1 MKTLRRP
8 MFRRGGEVDGG
19 ITSGMR
25 TNFREGTNRE
35 QFEEIMKK
43 YSTPAVDPVAQLLIQ
58 GGLRG
63 LSETGGGGTLANL
76 ARAFEPA
83 VGQAFRSMEGQRGA
97 QRNIELEGLKFDIA
111 EKERQEK
118 IAREKLFREEDK
130 DFEKEILGLK
140 QTGQERIQ
148 LLKNASGGDKTA
160 VQKLADQAISLG
172 QFENT
177 PEGRKQAF
185 EYFTLSSGDL
195 LRSSMAD
202 RIADYAKTN
211 FPGEDMVGTAKATF
225 VLETLPELQEK
236 GYSVDI
242 LKPYVNTKKEVKL
255 KKLTPNKVYFDVATQ
270 QPVFFDGTGL
280 KPIEQEVKWLNLHQK
295 AILISQMQKKIQR

>member
-1 MKTLRRP
+1 
-8 MFRRGGEVDGG
+8 MFRRGGEVGGG

-25 TNFREGTNRE
+25 SNFKEGTNRE
-35 QFEEIMKK
+35 QFEAIMKK
-43 YSTPAVDPVAQLLIQ
+43 YSTPAVDPIAQLLIS

-63 LSETGGGGTLANL
+63 LSETDGGGTLGNL

-83 VGQAFRSMEGQRGA
+83 VGQAFQSMEGQRAA
-97 QRNIELEGLKFDIA
+97 QRDVELEGLKFDIA
-111 EKERQEK
+111 EKERQEA
-118 IAREKLFREEDK
+118 IEREKEFRKEDK
-130 DFEKEILGLK
+130 AFERELIGLK
-140 QTGQERIQ
+140 QTGAEKLQ
-148 LLKNASGGDKTA
+148 LLKNAQGGDKTA
-160 VQKLADQAISLG
+160 IQKLADQAIKLG
-172 QFENT
+172 QFPDTE
-177 PEGRKQAF
+177 EGRKQAF

-225 VLETLPELQEK
+225 VLEMLPKLQEQ

-242 LKPYVNTKKEVKL
+242 LKPYINTKKEIKL

-270 QPVFFDGTGL
+270 KPVFFDGTGL
-280 KPIEQEVKWLNLHQK
+280 KPIE
-295 AILISQMQKKIQR
+295 

>member
-8 MFRRGGEVDGG
+8 MFRRGGEVGGG

-25 TNFREGTNRE
+25 SNFSAGTNRE
-35 QFEEIMKK
+35 QFEAIMKK
-43 YSTPAVDPVAQLLIQ
+43 YSTPAVDPIAQLLIS

-63 LSETGGGGTLANL
+63 LSETGGGGTLGNL

-83 VGQAFRSMEGQRGA
+83 VGQAFQSMEGQRAA
-97 QRNIELEGLKFDIA
+97 QRDVELEGLKFDIA
-111 EKERQEK
+111 EKERQEN
-118 IAREKLFREEDK
+118 IAREEKFREEDK
-130 DFEKEILGLK
+130 AFDLKVLGLK
-140 QTGQERIQ
+140 QTGQEKLQ

-160 VQKLADQAISLG
+160 VQKLADQAIKLG
-172 QFENT
+172 QFPDTE
-177 PEGRKQAF
+177 EGRKQAF

-202 RIADYAKTN
+202 RISDYAKTN

-225 VLETLPELQEK
+225 VLEMLPKLQEQ

-242 LKPYVNTKKEVKL
+242 LKPYINTKRKVKL
-255 KKLTPNKVYFDVATQ
+255 QELTPNKVYFDVATQ
-270 QPVFFDGTGL
+270 TPLFFDGTGL
-280 KPIEQEVKWLNLHQK
+280 KPIE
-295 AILISQMQKKIQR
+295 

>member
-35 QFEEIMKK
+35 QFEEIMKN

-280 KPIEQEVKWLNLHQK
+280 KPIE
-295 AILISQMQKKIQR
+295 

>member
-25 TNFREGTNRE
+25 TNFQEGTNRE
-35 QFEEIMKK
+35 RFEEIMKK

-280 KPIEQEVKWLNLHQK
+280 KPIE
-295 AILISQMQKKIQR
+295 

>member
-8 MFRRGGEVDGG
+8 MFRRGGEVGGG

-25 TNFREGTNRE
+25 SNFSEGTNRE
-35 QFEEIMKK
+35 RFEAIMKK
-43 YSTPAVDPVAQLLIQ
+43 YSTPAVDPVTQLLIQ

-63 LSETGGGGTLANL
+63 FGETRGGNTAANL
-76 ARAFEPA
+76 ALAFGPA
-83 VGQAFRSMEGQRGA
+83 VGQAFDAMNKAKAGKRDV
-97 QRNIELEGLKFDIA
+97 ELEGLKFDID
-111 EKERQEK
+111 EEERKEK
-118 IAREKLFREEDK
+118 IAREERFRKEDK
-130 DFEKEILGLK
+130 AFNLKVLGLE
-140 QTGQERIQ
+140 QTGREKLQ

-172 QFENT
+172 QFPDTE
-177 PEGRKQAF
+177 EGRKQAF

-202 RIADYAKTN
+202 RISDYAKTN

-225 VLETLPELQEK
+225 VLEMLPKLQEQ

-242 LKPYVNTKKEVKL
+242 LKPYINTKKEVKL

-270 QPVFFDGTGL
+270 QPLFFDGTGL
-280 KPIEQEVKWLNLHQK
+280 KPIE
-295 AILISQMQKKIQR
+295 

>member
-1 MKTLRRP
+1 
-8 MFRRGGEVDGG
+8 MFRRGGEVGGG

-35 QFEEIMKK
+35 QFEAIMKK

-63 LSETGGGGTLANL
+63 LSETGGGGTLGNL
-76 ARAFEPA
+76 ARAFQPA
-83 VGQAFRSMEGQRGA
+83 VGQAFQSMEGQRA
-97 QRNIELEGLKFDIA
+97 AKRDVELEGLKFDIA

-118 IAREKLFREEDK
+118 IAREEKFREEDK
-130 DFEKEILGLK
+130 AFNLKVLGIEQAGKEKL
-140 QTGQERIQ
+140 Q
-148 LLKNASGGDKTA
+148 LLKNAAGGDKTA

-172 QFENT
+172 QFPDTE
-177 PEGRKQAF
+177 EGRKQAF

-202 RIADYAKTN
+202 RISDYAKTN
-211 FPGEDMVGTAKATF
+211 FPGEDLVGTAKATF
-225 VLETLPELQEK
+225 VLEMLPKLQEQ

-242 LKPYVNTKKEVKL
+242 LKPYINTKKEVKL

-270 QPVFFDGTGL
+270 TPLFFDGTGL
-280 KPIEQEVKWLNLHQK
+280 KPIE
-295 AILISQMQKKIQR
+295 

>member
-25 TNFREGTNRE
+25 SNFKDGSYRER
-35 QFEEIMKK
+35 FDKIMQD
-43 YSTPAVDPVAQLLIQ
+43 YAAPAVDPVGQLLIQ

-76 ARAFEPA
+76 AKAFEPA
-83 VGQAFRSMEGQRGA
+83 VGQAFQTMGSQRAAEKQAALTGLEMDIEEERRREDIARQA
-97 QRNIELEGLKFDIA
+97 QQRQEDKAFELELLGQKQMG
-111 EKERQEK
+111 QEK
-118 IAREKLFREEDK
+118 L
-130 DFEKEILGLK
+130 
-140 QTGQERIQ
+140 Q
-148 LLKNASGGDKTA
+148 LLKNAAGGDKTA
-160 VQKLADQAISLG
+160 VQKLVDQAISLG

-177 PEGRKQAF
+177 PEGKKQAF

-202 RIADYAKTN
+202 RVADYAKTN

-225 VLETLPELQEK
+225 VLEMLPELQEK

-242 LKPYVNTKKEVKL
+242 LKPYINTKKEVKL

-270 QPVFFDGTGL
+270 QPLFFDGTGL
-280 KPIEQEVKWLNLHQK
+280 KPIEF
-295 AILISQMQKKIQR
+295 

>member
-1 MKTLRRP
+1 
-8 MFRRGGEVDGG
+8 MFRRGGEVGGG

-25 TNFREGTNRE
+25 SNFKEGTNRE
-35 QFEEIMKK
+35 QFEAIMKK
-43 YSTPAVDPVAQLLIQ
+43 YSTPAVDPIAQLLIS

-63 LSETGGGGTLANL
+63 LSETGGGGTLGNL

-83 VGQAFRSMEGQRGA
+83 VGQAFQSMEGQRAA
-97 QRNIELEGLKFDIA
+97 QRDVELEGLKFDIA
-111 EKERQEK
+111 EKERQEA
-118 IAREKLFREEDK
+118 IEREKEFRKEDK
-130 DFEKEILGLK
+130 AFERELIGLK
-140 QTGQERIQ
+140 QTGAEKLQ
-148 LLKNASGGDKTA
+148 LLKNAQGGDKTA
-160 VQKLADQAISLG
+160 IQKLADQAIKLG
-172 QFENT
+172 QFPDTE
-177 PEGRKQAF
+177 EGRKQAF

-225 VLETLPELQEK
+225 VLEMLPKLQEQ

-242 LKPYVNTKKEVKL
+242 LKPYINTKKEIKL

-270 QPVFFDGTGL
+270 KPVFFDGTGL
-280 KPIEQEVKWLNLHQK
+280 KPIE
-295 AILISQMQKKIQR
+295 

>member
-1 MKTLRRP
+1 
-8 MFRRGGEVDGG
+8 
-19 ITSGMR
+19 
-25 TNFREGTNRE
+25 
-35 QFEEIMKK
+35 
-43 YSTPAVDPVAQLLIQ
+43 
-58 GGLRG
+58 
-63 LSETGGGGTLANL
+63 
-76 ARAFEPA
+76 
-83 VGQAFRSMEGQRGA
+83 MEGQRGA

-280 KPIEQEVKWLNLHQK
+280 KPIE
-295 AILISQMQKKIQR
+295 

>member
-8 MFRRGGEVDGG
+8 MFRRGGEVGGG

-25 TNFREGTNRE
+25 TNFQEGTNRE
-35 QFEEIMKK
+35 QFEAIMKK

-63 LSETGGGGTLANL
+63 LSETGGGGTLGNL
-76 ARAFEPA
+76 ARAFQPA
-83 VGQAFRSMEGQRGA
+83 VGQAFQSMEGQRA
-97 QRNIELEGLKFDIA
+97 AKRDVELEGLKFDIA

-118 IAREKLFREEDK
+118 IAREEKFREEDK
-130 DFEKEILGLK
+130 AFNLKVLGIEQAGKEKL
-140 QTGQERIQ
+140 Q
-148 LLKNASGGDKTA
+148 LLKNAAGGDKTA

-172 QFENT
+172 QFSDTE
-177 PEGRKQAF
+177 EGRKQAF

-202 RIADYAKTN
+202 RISDYAKTN
-211 FPGEDMVGTAKATF
+211 FPGEDLVGTAKATF
-225 VLETLPELQEK
+225 VLEMLPKLQEQ

-242 LKPYVNTKKEVKL
+242 LKPYINTKKEVKL

-270 QPVFFDGTGL
+270 TPLFFDGTGL
-280 KPIEQEVKWLNLHQK
+280 KPIE
-295 AILISQMQKKIQR
+295 

>member
-1 MKTLRRP
+1 
-8 MFRRGGEVDGG
+8 MFRRGGEVGGG

-25 TNFREGTNRE
+25 SNFSEGTNRE
-35 QFEEIMKK
+35 RFEAIMKK
-43 YSTPAVDPVAQLLIQ
+43 YSTPAVDPIAQLLIQ

-63 LSETGGGGTLANL
+63 FGETRGGNTAANL
-76 ARAFEPA
+76 ALAFEPA
-83 VGQAFRSMEGQRGA
+83 VGQAFDAMNRA
-97 QRNIELEGLKFDIA
+97 QAGKRDVELEGLKFDIA
-111 EKERQEK
+111 EEERKEN
-118 IAREKLFREEDK
+118 IAREKKFREEDK
-130 DFEKEILGLK
+130 AFDLKVLGLK
-140 QTGQERIQ
+140 QTGQERLQ

-172 QFENT
+172 QFPDTE
-177 PEGRKQAF
+177 EGRKQAF

-225 VLETLPELQEK
+225 VIETLPKLQEQ

-242 LKPYVNTKKEVKL
+242 LKPYINTKKELKL

-270 QPVFFDGTGL
+270 QPLFFDGTGL
-280 KPIEQEVKWLNLHQK
+280 KPIE
-295 AILISQMQKKIQR
+295 

>member
-8 MFRRGGEVDGG
+8 MFRRGGEVGGG

-25 TNFREGTNRE
+25 SNFSEGTNRE
-35 QFEEIMKK
+35 RFEAIMKK
-43 YSTPAVDPVAQLLIQ
+43 YSTPAVDPIAQLLIQ

-63 LSETGGGGTLANL
+63 LSETGGGGTLGNL

-83 VGQAFRSMEGQRGA
+83 VGQAFQSMEGQRAA
-97 QRNIELEGLKFDIA
+97 QRDVELEGLKFDIA
-111 EKERQEK
+111 EKERQEN
-118 IAREKLFREEDK
+118 IAREEKFREEDK
-130 DFEKEILGLK
+130 AFDLKVLGLK
-140 QTGQERIQ
+140 QTGQEKLQ

-160 VQKLADQAISLG
+160 IQKLADQAISLG
-172 QFENT
+172 QFPDTE
-177 PEGRKQAF
+177 EGRKQAF

-202 RIADYAKTN
+202 RISDYAKTN
-211 FPGEDMVGTAKATF
+211 FPGEDLVGTAKATF
-225 VLETLPELQEK
+225 VLEMLPKLQEQ

-242 LKPYVNTKKEVKL
+242 LKPYINTKKEVKL

-270 QPVFFDGTGL
+270 QPLFFDGTGL
-280 KPIEQEVKWLNLHQK
+280 KPIE
-295 AILISQMQKKIQR
+295 

>member
-8 MFRRGGEVDGG
+8 MFRRGGEVGGG

-25 TNFREGTNRE
+25 SNFSRGTNRE
-35 QFEEIMKK
+35 QFEAIMKK
-43 YSTPAVDPVAQLLIQ
+43 YSTPAVDPIAQLLIQ

-63 LSETGGGGTLANL
+63 FGETRGGNTAANL
-76 ARAFEPA
+76 ALAFEPA
-83 VGQAFRSMEGQRGA
+83 VGQAFKSMEGQRAA
-97 QRNIELEGLKFDIA
+97 QRDVELEGLKFDIA
-111 EKERQEK
+111 ERERQEA
-118 IAREKLFREEDK
+118 IAREQKQREEDK
-130 DFEKEILGLK
+130 AFDLKVLGLK
-140 QTGQERIQ
+140 QTGQERLQ

-160 VQKLADQAISLG
+160 IQKLADQAIKLG
-172 QFENT
+172 QFPDTE
-177 PEGRKQAF
+177 EGRKQAF

-225 VLETLPELQEK
+225 VLEMLPKLQEQ

-242 LKPYVNTKKEVKL
+242 LKPYINTKKEVKL

-270 QPVFFDGTGL
+270 KPVFFDGTGL
-280 KPIEQEVKWLNLHQK
+280 KPIE
-295 AILISQMQKKIQR
+295 

>member
-1 MKTLRRP
+1 MKILNRP
-8 MFRRGGEVDGG
+8 MFRKGGEVGGG

-25 TNFREGTNRE
+25 SNFSEGTNRE
-35 QFEEIMKK
+35 RFEAIMKK

-63 LSETGGGGTLANL
+63 FGETRGGNTAANL
-76 ARAFEPA
+76 ALAFEPA
-83 VGQAFRSMEGQRGA
+83 VGQAFDAMNRA
-97 QRNIELEGLKFDIA
+97 QAGKRDVELEGLKFDIA
-111 EKERQEK
+111 EEERKEN
-118 IAREKLFREEDK
+118 IAREKKFREEDK
-130 DFEKEILGLK
+130 AFEKELIGLK

-172 QFENT
+172 QFPDTE
-177 PEGRKQAF
+177 EGRKQAF

-202 RIADYAKTN
+202 RISDYAKTN
-211 FPGEDMVGTAKATF
+211 FPGEDLVGTAKATF
-225 VLETLPELQEK
+225 VLEMLPKLQEQ

-242 LKPYVNTKKEVKL
+242 LKPYINTKKEVKL

-270 QPVFFDGTGL
+270 TPLFFDGTNL
-280 KPIEQEVKWLNLHQK
+280 QKIE
-295 AILISQMQKKIQR
+295 

>member
-35 QFEEIMKK
+35 RFEEIMKK

-280 KPIEQEVKWLNLHQK
+280 KPIE
-295 AILISQMQKKIQR
+295 